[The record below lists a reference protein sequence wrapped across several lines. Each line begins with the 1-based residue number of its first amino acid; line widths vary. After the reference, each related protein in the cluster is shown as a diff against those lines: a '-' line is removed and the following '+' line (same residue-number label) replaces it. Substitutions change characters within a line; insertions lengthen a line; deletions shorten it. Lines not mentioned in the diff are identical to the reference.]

1 MFRIAMLATAVAL
14 AACGGGG
21 GGAAPAPV
29 ATVSAEGIWSGAGSN
44 GVLISF
50 VILENGETW
59 GLYGTSVSINGA
71 LFGNTTT
78 NGSSVSMSG
87 SSFDFIS
94 RVTDPGSLTG
104 SVVSKSTLNVVS
116 NLGTRL
122 DAAYNASYDQAPSLA
137 ALAGTYFG
145 QAVTDSIAPQ
155 SASVT
160 ISGTGA
166 VSSIG
171 TGCTTSGSVVP
182 RPTGKNIFNISLTS
196 VGPSCA
202 LGNGTVVTGI
212 GYFNPAT
219 RQLIAMALNSAKS
232 DGLVFSGIR

>member
-29 ATVSAEGIWSGAGSN
+29 ANVSAEGIWSGTGSN
-44 GVLISF
+44 GVLVSF

-59 GLYGTSVSINGA
+59 GFYGTSASINGA

-78 NGSSVSMSG
+78 NGSSVSVSG

-94 RVTDPGSLTG
+94 RTSSPGSVTG
-104 SVVSKSTLNVVS
+104 SVVGKATLNVVS
-116 NLGTRL
+116 NAGTTVN
-122 DAAYNASYDQAPSLA
+122 AAYSATYDQAPSLA

-145 QAVTDSIAPQ
+145 QAVTGSIAPQ
-155 SASVT
+155 NTSVT

-166 VSSIG
+166 VSSIAP
-171 TGCTTSGSVVP
+171 GCTTSGAVVP

-196 VGPSCA
+196 VGLSCA
-202 LGNGTVVTGI
+202 LGNGTVVTGVAS
-212 GYFNPAT
+212 FNPAT
-219 RQLIAMALNSAKS
+219 RQIIAMALNSAKS